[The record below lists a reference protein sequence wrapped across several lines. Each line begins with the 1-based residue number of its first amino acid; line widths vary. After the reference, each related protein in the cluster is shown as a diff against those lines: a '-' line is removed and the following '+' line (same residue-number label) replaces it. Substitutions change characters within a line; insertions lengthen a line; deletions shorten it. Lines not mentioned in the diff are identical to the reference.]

1 MASSILY
8 FIVFLGILVTLAV
21 PMGSYMARVFTGKHT
36 FMSFI
41 IRPLETGL
49 YRLCRIDEHEE
60 MSWKQYSLAF
70 LLLNAVGLAALF
82 LLQIVQRSL
91 PLNPMG
97 FGAVRWDTALNT
109 AISFVT
115 NTNWQAYGGETTMSY
130 LTQMA
135 GLAVQNFVSAAVG
148 IAVALPLI
156 RAFTSRL
163 KNTIGNFWVDM
174 TRSVLYV
181 LLPLSIILAML
192 LVSQGVVQTFN
203 PYVKAQTLDSL
214 GQVPA
219 TEQVIAVGPAAS
231 QVAIKELGSNGGG
244 FFNANS
250 SHPFENPT
258 PLSNFLEMLAI
269 LLIPAA
275 LPLTFGIMVK
285 NRRQGWAI
293 FAAMMILFLV
303 GLGAAFQAEWQ
314 GNPVLAQSGLGNG
327 TAMEGKEVRFGIGS
341 SVLWGQATTVTSNG
355 SVNAMHDSMMP
366 FTGLVFMFNMAI
378 GEVVFGGVGVGLI
391 GMLMY
396 AVLAIFLAG
405 LMIGRTPEFL
415 GKKLEAREMIM
426 AVTAVIAPAI
436 ASLIF
441 AGMAVTIPT
450 GLSSLNNPGPHG
462 LSEILYAFFSAAG
475 NNGSAFAGLNANTVF
490 YNLTTGFV
498 MLAGRFLTI
507 LPALAIAGSL
517 AMKKSVPS
525 SSATF
530 PTDSPLF
537 TVLLIGVVLIVGAL
551 TFFPALI
558 LGPFLEHLL
567 IFAGRTF

>member
-1 MASSILY
+1 MANDILY
-8 FIVFLGILVTLAV
+8 IVVFLGVLMLLAV
-21 PMGSYMARVFTGKHT
+21 PLGGYMAAVFTGRHT
-36 FMSFI
+36 FLSFM
-41 IRPLETGL
+41 IRPIESGF
-49 YRLCRIDEHEE
+49 YRFCRVDENEE
-60 MSWKQYSLAF
+60 MSWKQYAF
-70 LLLNAVGLAALF
+70 ALLLFNGIGLVVLF
-82 LLQIVQRSL
+82 LLQIIQGRL

-135 GLAVQNFVSAAVG
+135 GLTVQNFVSAAVG
-148 IAVALPLI
+148 MAVALPLI
-156 RAFTSRL
+156 RAFTYKL

-181 LLPLSIILAML
+181 LLPLSLILAML
-192 LVSQGVVQTFN
+192 LVSQGVVQTFSH
-203 PYVKAQTLDSL
+203 YAKAQTLE
-214 GQVPA
+214 G

-258 PLSNFLEMLAI
+258 PVSNFLEMLAI
-269 LLIPAA
+269 LLIPVA
-275 LPLTFGIMVK
+275 LPFTFGRMVN

-293 FAAMMILFLV
+293 FAAMMILFLI
-303 GLGAAFQAEWQ
+303 GLGGALWAEWT
-314 GNPVLAQSGLGNG
+314 GNPLLTKSGVVGEIN
-327 TAMEGKEVRFGIGS
+327 MEGKEVRFGIGP

-355 SVNAMHDSMMP
+355 SVNSMHDSTMP
-366 FTGLVFMFNMAI
+366 LTGLIYMFNMAI
-378 GEVVFGGVGVGLI
+378 GEVIFGGVGVGLI

-396 AVLAIFLAG
+396 AILAIFLAG

-415 GKKLEAREMIM
+415 GKKLESREMIM
-426 AVTAVIAPAI
+426 AVIVVIAPAI

-441 AGMAVTIPT
+441 ASIAIAIPA
-450 GLSSLNNPGPHG
+450 GLSSLNNAGPHG

-498 MLAGRFLTI
+498 MLVGRFATI

-517 AMKKSVPS
+517 ALKKSVPP

-530 PTDSPLF
+530 PTASPLF

-551 TFFPALI
+551 TFLPALI

-567 IFAGRTF
+567 ILSGRTF

>member
-1 MASSILY
+1 MANDILY
-8 FIVFLGILVTLAV
+8 IVVFLGVLMLLAV
-21 PMGSYMARVFTGKHT
+21 PLGGYMAAVFTGRRT
-36 FMSFI
+36 FLSFM
-41 IRPLETGL
+41 IRPIESGF
-49 YRLCRIDEHEE
+49 YRFCRVDENEE
-60 MSWKQYSLAF
+60 MSWKQYAF
-70 LLLNAVGLAALF
+70 ALLLFNGIGLVVLF
-82 LLQIVQRSL
+82 LLQIIQGRL

-135 GLAVQNFVSAAVG
+135 GLTVQNFVSAAVG
-148 IAVALPLI
+148 MAVALPLI
-156 RAFTSRL
+156 RAFTYKL

-181 LLPLSIILAML
+181 LLPLSLILAML
-192 LVSQGVVQTFN
+192 LVSQGVVQTFSH
-203 PYVKAQTLDSL
+203 YAKAQTLE
-214 GQVPA
+214 G

-258 PLSNFLEMLAI
+258 PVSNFLEMLAI
-269 LLIPAA
+269 LLIPVA
-275 LPLTFGIMVK
+275 LPFTFGRMVN

-293 FAAMMILFLV
+293 FAAMMILFLI
-303 GLGAAFQAEWQ
+303 GLSTSLWSEWR
-314 GNPVLAQSGLGNG
+314 GNPLLTKSGVAGGIN
-327 TAMEGKEVRFGIGS
+327 MEGKEVRFSVGP

-355 SVNAMHDSMMP
+355 SVNSMHDSMMP
-366 FTGLVFMFNMAI
+366 LTGLIYMFNMAI
-378 GEVVFGGVGVGLI
+378 GEVIFGGVGVGLI

-396 AVLAIFLAG
+396 AILAIFLAG

-415 GKKLEAREMIM
+415 GKKLESREMVM
-426 AVTAVIAPAI
+426 AVIVVIAPAI

-441 AGMAVTIPT
+441 ASIAVAIPA
-450 GLSSLNNPGPHG
+450 GLSSLNNAGPHG

-475 NNGSAFAGLNANTVF
+475 NNGSAFAGLNTNTVF

-498 MLAGRFLTI
+498 MLVGRFATI

-517 AMKKSVPS
+517 ALKKSVPP

-530 PTDSPLF
+530 PTASPLF
-537 TVLLIGVVLIVGAL
+537 AALLIGVVLIVGAL

-567 IFAGRTF
+567 ILSGRTF

>member
-1 MASSILY
+1 MAKDITYIL
-8 FIVFLGILVTLAV
+8 VFLGVLMLLAL
-21 PMGSYMARVFTGKHT
+21 PLGHYMAQVFTGRRT

-41 IRPLETGL
+41 IRPFESGL
-49 YRLCRIDEHEE
+49 YRLCRVNENEE

-70 LLLNAVGLAALF
+70 LLFNAVGFMVLF
-82 LLQIVQRSL
+82 LLQIVQGRL

-97 FGAVRWDTALNT
+97 FGSVRWDTALNT

-130 LTQMA
+130 LTQMV
-135 GLAVQNFVSAAVG
+135 GLTVQNFVSAAVG
-148 IAVALPLI
+148 MAVALPLI
-156 RAFTSRL
+156 RAFTSKLR
-163 KNTIGNFWVDM
+163 NTIGNFWVDM

-192 LVSQGVVQTFN
+192 LVSQGVVQTFA
-203 PYVKAQTLDSL
+203 PSVKAQTIE
-214 GQVPA
+214 G
-219 TEQVIAVGPAAS
+219 TEQVIAVGPVAS

-250 SHPFENPT
+250 AHPFENPT
-258 PLSNFLEMLAI
+258 PFSNFLEMLAI

-275 LPLTFGIMVK
+275 LPFTFGIMVK

-303 GLGAAFQAEWQ
+303 GLGAAFWAEWQ
-314 GNPVLAQSGLGNG
+314 GNPILAQSGLGSSTN
-327 TAMEGKEVRFGIGS
+327 MEGKEVRFGIGP
-341 SVLWGQATTVTSNG
+341 SVLWGQVTTVTSNG

-366 FTGLVFMFNMAI
+366 LTGLVFMFNMAI
-378 GEVVFGGVGVGLI
+378 GEVIFGGVGVGLI

-396 AVLAIFLAG
+396 AILAIFLAG

-426 AVTAVIAPAI
+426 AVIAVIAPAI

-441 AGMAVTIPT
+441 AGIAVAIPT

-490 YNLTTGFV
+490 YNLATGFV
-498 MLAGRFLTI
+498 MLVGRSATI

-530 PTDSPLF
+530 PTASPLF

>member
-1 MASSILY
+1 MI
-8 FIVFLGILVTLAV
+8 LAV
-21 PMGSYMARVFTGKHT
+21 LLGHYIAKVFTGKRT

-41 IRPLETGL
+41 IRPLESCL
-49 YRLCRIDEHEE
+49 YRLCRVNENEE

-70 LLLNAVGLAALF
+70 LLFNAVGFIALF
-82 LLQIVQRSL
+82 LLQIVQGRM

-97 FGAVRWDTALNT
+97 FGAVRWDTALNA

-135 GLAVQNFVSAAVG
+135 GLTVQNFVSAAVG
-148 IAVALPLI
+148 MAVALPLI
-156 RAFTSRL
+156 RAFTSKLR
-163 KNTIGNFWVDM
+163 NTIGNFWVDM

-181 LLPLSIILAML
+181 LLPLSIILAVF
-192 LVSQGVVQTFN
+192 LVSQGVVQTFS
-203 PYVKAQTLDSL
+203 PYVKAQTIE
-214 GQVPA
+214 G

-250 SHPFENPT
+250 AHPFENPT

-275 LPLTFGIMVK
+275 LPFAFGIMVN

-303 GLGAAFQAEWQ
+303 GFSAVFWAEWQ
-314 GNPVLAQSGLGNG
+314 GNPILAQSGLSNG
-327 TAMEGKEVRFGIGS
+327 TAMEGKEIRFGIGP
-341 SVLWGQATTVTSNG
+341 SVLWGLATTATSNG

-366 FTGLVFMFNMAI
+366 LTGLVFMFNMAV
-378 GEVVFGGVGVGLI
+378 GEVIFGGVGVGLI

-396 AVLAIFLAG
+396 VIIAIFLAG

-436 ASLIF
+436 TSLMF
-441 AGMAVTIPT
+441 AGIAVAIPT

-462 LSEILYAFFSAAG
+462 LSEILYAFFSYAG
-475 NNGSAFAGLNANTVF
+475 NNGSAFAGLNTNTVL
-490 YNLTTGFV
+490 YNLTGGFV
-498 MLAGRFLTI
+498 MLVGRFLTI

-530 PTDSPLF
+530 PTASPLF

-558 LGPFLEHLL
+558 LGPLLEHLL
-567 IFAGRTF
+567 LSSGRIF

>member
-1 MASSILY
+1 MANDILY
-8 FIVFLGILVTLAV
+8 IVVFLGVLMLLAV
-21 PMGSYMARVFTGKHT
+21 PLGGYMAAVFTGRHT
-36 FMSFI
+36 FLSFM
-41 IRPLETGL
+41 IRPIESGF
-49 YRLCRIDEHEE
+49 YRFCRVDENEE
-60 MSWKQYSLAF
+60 MSWKQYAF
-70 LLLNAVGLAALF
+70 ALLLFNGIGLVVLF
-82 LLQIVQRSL
+82 LLQIIQGRL

-130 LTQMA
+130 FTQMA
-135 GLAVQNFVSAAVG
+135 GLTVQNFVSAAVG
-148 IAVALPLI
+148 MAVALPLI
-156 RAFTSRL
+156 RAFTYKL

-181 LLPLSIILAML
+181 LLPLSLILAML
-192 LVSQGVVQTFN
+192 LVSQGVVQTFSH
-203 PYVKAQTLDSL
+203 YAKAQTLE
-214 GQVPA
+214 G

-258 PLSNFLEMLAI
+258 PVSNFLEMLAI
-269 LLIPAA
+269 LLIPVA
-275 LPLTFGIMVK
+275 LPFTFGRMVN

-293 FAAMMILFLV
+293 FAAMMILFLI
-303 GLGAAFQAEWQ
+303 GLGGALWAEWT
-314 GNPVLAQSGLGNG
+314 GNPLLTKSGVVGEIN
-327 TAMEGKEVRFGIGS
+327 MEGKEVRFGIGP

-355 SVNAMHDSMMP
+355 SVNSMHDSTMP
-366 FTGLVFMFNMAI
+366 LTGLIYMFNMAI
-378 GEVVFGGVGVGLI
+378 GEVIFGGVGVGLI

-396 AVLAIFLAG
+396 AILAIFLAG

-415 GKKLEAREMIM
+415 GKKLESREMIM
-426 AVTAVIAPAI
+426 AVIVVIAPAI

-441 AGMAVTIPT
+441 ASIAIAIPA
-450 GLSSLNNPGPHG
+450 GLSSLNNAGPHG

-498 MLAGRFLTI
+498 MLVGRFATI

-517 AMKKSVPS
+517 ALKKSVPP

-530 PTDSPLF
+530 PTASPLF

-551 TFFPALI
+551 TFLPALI

-567 IFAGRTF
+567 ILSGRTF